1 MKGKIKKEF
10 QITAPKLFGNVK
22 IGVTRADKPDKII
35 GRKFS
40 IYACDL
46 NKNMKKYYYK
56 FHFKITDVEEDK
68 ANCSLAGYEVSKS
81 YLSKNIRKFST
92 RIDGRIKGKTKDGK
106 EIVLKVFVITAKNVQ
121 TSVSKV
127 IRQKI
132 ENFINLSLSGTDLEV
147 LMNKIFKDE
156 LQRDLKRVL
165 NIIYPISTVE
175 IMKAEISIPA
185 EK

>member
-1 MKGKIKKEF
+1 MKGKMKKEF
-10 QITAPKLFGNVK
+10 RIISPKFFGRTV

-35 GRKFS
+35 GRKLS
-40 IYACDL
+40 LYARDI

-92 RIDGRIKGKTKDGK
+92 RIDGRIAGKTKDGK
-106 EIVLKVFVITAKNVQ
+106 EIVLKVFVITTRNVQ

-127 IRQKI
+127 IRQRI
-132 ENFINLSLSGTDLEV
+132 ENFINLSLSGTEFDA
-147 LMNKIFKDE
+147 LMNKILNDE

-175 IMKAEISIPA
+175 IMKAEINIPA

>member
-10 QITAPKLFGNVK
+10 QIIAPKFFGGAA
-22 IGVTRADKPDKII
+22 IGITRADKPDKII
-35 GRKFS
+35 GRKLS
-40 IYACDL
+40 IYAGDL

-56 FHFKITDVEEDK
+56 FHFKITDIEEDK
-68 ANCSLAGYEVSKS
+68 ANCAFVGYEVSKS

-92 RIDGRIKGKTKDGK
+92 RIDGRIKGKTKDDK
-106 EIVLKVFVITAKNVQ
+106 EIVLKVFVTTVKNVQ
-121 TSVSKV
+121 TSVAKV

-132 ENFINLSLSGTDLEV
+132 ENFIDLSLLGNELDA
-147 LMNKIFKDE
+147 LMTKILNDE
-156 LQRDLKRVL
+156 LQRDLKKVL

-175 IMKAEISIPA
+175 IMKAEINIPA